1 MAQVDRLLNSGMQK
15 PGNRGNEASVDCVL
29 VKMSVKTENQGRRE
43 MREGLKPEEGKNR
56 NYLPP
61 TLVRMINAICDILVT
76 ARAQWRRDKR
86 EPPISGA
93 HKGSNLIGH
102 NSHPPKTTWEPVLT
116 VRSSQRVSPKGCV
129 TAEAETA
136 MEGSLHV
143 DFTVPVLSS
152 LK

>member
-29 VKMSVKTENQGRRE
+29 VKMSVKTENQGCRE

-93 HKGSNLIGH
+93 QDITLIHRKPPGSHCSLLGPVNGC
-102 NSHPPKTTWEPVLT
+102 HPKAV
-116 VRSSQRVSPKGCV
+116 
-129 TAEAETA
+129 
-136 MEGSLHV
+136 
-143 DFTVPVLSS
+143 
-152 LK
+152 

>member
-1 MAQVDRLLNSGMQK
+1 MQ
-15 PGNRGNEASVDCVL
+15 GDA
-29 VKMSVKTENQGRRE
+29 GRPQTRRRKE
-43 MREGLKPEEGKNR
+43 QELSSSHSSKDD
-56 NYLPP
+56 
-61 TLVRMINAICDILVT
+61 VIWDILVT
-76 ARAQWRRDKR
+76 AHAQWRRNER

-93 HKGSNLIGH
+93 HKGSNLIGR
-102 NSHPPKTTWEPVLT
+102 NSHLPKTTWEPVLT